1 MSDVSR
7 REFLKRSVASGVAG
21 GVALT
26 GLGRYAEAS
35 GAAEVGT
42 VIDLTRCDG
51 CTSRSLPACVSAC
64 RDKNESRFPEP
75 VEDIP
80 YFWPQKKR
88 EDWSK
93 KRGMTD
99 RLTPYNW
106 TFVQEVNV
114 EHEGKDHTLYIQ
126 RRCMH
131 CDNPPCAD
139 LCPFSV
145 LHKMPEGPV
154 LIDHDLCFGG
164 AKCRTVCPW
173 GVPARQ
179 SGVGIY
185 LKIAPTLAGG
195 GVMYKCDLCSD
206 RVRAGK
212 RPACVDACPR
222 GAISF
227 GNKQEM
233 RALARKQAEEIG
245 GYLYGERE
253 NGGTSTFY
261 VSPVPFEKIHE
272 ALVKQKAAQP
282 RPGLPGYPGMP
293 VGARNMTETANGVA
307 WGMLVAPVAG
317 VAAAVGAAYKT
328 MKGGGGDAG
337 HEK

>member
-1 MSDVSR
+1 MSAFSR

-21 GVALT
+21 GIALT
-26 GLGRYAEAS
+26 GLGKRAEAS
-35 GAAEVGT
+35 GGRDVGT
-42 VIDLTRCDG
+42 AIDLTRCDG
-51 CTSRSLPACVSAC
+51 CRGLSSPACVTAC
-64 RDKNESRFPEP
+64 HDKNKARFPEP

-80 YFWPQKKR
+80 YYWPQKKR

-93 KRGMTD
+93 KRGITD

-106 TFVQEVNV
+106 TFVQEVHV
-114 EHEGKDHTLYIQ
+114 EHAGRDHTLYLQ

-173 GVPARQ
+173 GIPARQ
-179 SGVGIY
+179 AGVGIY
-185 LKIAPTLAGG
+185 LKIAPTFAGG
-195 GVMYKCDLCSD
+195 GVMYKCDLCYD
-206 RVRAGK
+206 RVREGK
-212 RPACVDACPR
+212 RPACVEACPR

-227 GNKQEM
+227 GDKEEM
-233 RALARKQAEEIG
+233 RALAHRRVEEIG

-261 VSPVPFEKIHE
+261 VSPVPFEKIHA
-272 ALVKQKAAQP
+272 ALLKQKTEQAK
-282 RPGLPGYPGMP
+282 PGLPGFPGMP
-293 VGARNMTETANGVA
+293 VGVENMTETANGIA
-307 WGMLVAPVAG
+307 WSMVVAPVAG
-317 VAAAVGAAYKT
+317 IAAAVGAAYKT
-328 MKGGGGDAG
+328 MKGGGDDVG
-337 HEK
+337 ESK

>member
-1 MSDVSR
+1 MPDFSR

-21 GVALT
+21 GLVLA
-26 GLGRYAEAS
+26 GLNRSAEAS
-35 GAAEVGT
+35 GGRHVGT
-42 VIDLTRCDG
+42 VIDLARCDG
-51 CTSRSLPACVSAC
+51 CRGLPSPACVTAC
-64 RDKNESRFPEP
+64 RDKNKDRFPEP

-80 YFWPQKKR
+80 YYWPQKKR

-93 KRGMTD
+93 KRDRTD

-106 TFVQEVNV
+106 TFVQEVTV
-114 EHEGKDHTLYIQ
+114 RHAGRDHTLYLQ

-154 LIDHDLCFGG
+154 LIDHDLCIGG

-173 GVPARQ
+173 GIPARQ
-179 SGVGIY
+179 AGVGLY
-185 LKIAPTLAGG
+185 LKIVPKLAGG
-195 GVMYKCDLCSD
+195 GVMYKCDLCYD
-206 RVRAGK
+206 RVRAGGI
-212 RPACVDACPR
+212 PACVEACPR
-222 GAISF
+222 DALSF
-227 GNKQEM
+227 GDKEEM
-233 RALARKQAEEIG
+233 HALARRRAEEIG

-261 VSPVPFEKIHE
+261 VSPVPFEKIDA
-272 ALVKQKAAQP
+272 ALLKQKERQA
-282 RPGLPGYPGMP
+282 RPDLPGFPGTP
-293 VGARNMTETANGVA
+293 VDARNMTETANGIA
-307 WGMLVAPVAG
+307 WSMVIAPVAG
-317 VAAAVGAAYKT
+317 IAAAVGAAYKT

-337 HEK
+337 